1 MSRRAV
7 VVTLDAC
14 GVGALPDAADY
25 GDAGADTLAHVADAV
40 GGFVLPTL
48 GALGLGAVAP
58 IAGLPDAAAHAP
70 SAIHGRLA
78 ASGYGKDS
86 TAGHW
91 ELMGAP
97 LAAPMPTYP
106 GGFPPD
112 LVATLEEVTGARFCC
127 NRPYD
132 GIGAIEDFGAHH
144 LATGELIVYTSQDS
158 VMQIAAHADVLDVPG
173 LRAACT
179 AARTVMEGE
188 HAVGRVIARPFAGE
202 PGAFA
207 RVPGRRDYA
216 LSPPVRTALD
226 ALSEAGVAVH
236 AVGKVD
242 DLFASR
248 GIAEAHKAADNAE
261 GLSVTGELLRTLDA
275 GSCSRTS
282 STPTRSTATA
292 RTSTASTPR
301 CARSTPPSPA
311 GWTSCARG
319 DLLILTADHGVDPA
333 MPHSDHTREH
343 VPLLATGPGVA
354 PHRHD
359 GAMADVGATVRRWLT
374 GRDDDALPGAPFA

>member
-275 GSCSRTS
+275 GLVFTNLIDTDQVHGHRKDVHGFHAAL
-282 STPTRSTATA
+282 REVDTAV
-292 RTSTASTPR
+292 
-301 CARSTPPSPA
+301 A
-311 GWTSCARG
+311 GWLDELREG